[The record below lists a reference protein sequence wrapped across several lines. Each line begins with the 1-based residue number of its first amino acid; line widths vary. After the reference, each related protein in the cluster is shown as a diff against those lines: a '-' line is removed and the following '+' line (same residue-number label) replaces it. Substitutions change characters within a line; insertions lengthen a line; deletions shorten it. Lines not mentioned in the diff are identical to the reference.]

1 MTDTQTSTTAIP
13 AFHPERAL
21 LALREMA
28 AQARAA
34 GVPVP
39 PDVVALG
46 RWLRDI
52 VAKQQRQGEVMLSSA
67 QRAHLFTNG
76 VCPAC
81 GQNTLDHRHTLTRP
95 IAEGLL
101 RLYHAGGGPA
111 KISSLMSSRSMLDNF
126 QKLRY
131 WGLAE
136 QSYDMEGRR
145 MDGQWHVTALGASF
159 CQGEAA
165 VYRRVWTYLGSFL
178 EFDEGGGRVCIHEL
192 HPGYLDRSHYSD
204 AARPH

>member
-1 MTDTQTSTTAIP
+1 MSDTPSPDDVP

-21 LALREMA
+21 LALRELA
-28 AQARAA
+28 AQARASH
-34 GVPVP
+34 VPVP
-39 PDVVALG
+39 VEVVALG

-52 VAKQQRQGEVMLSSA
+52 VAKQQRQAEGALSSS
-67 QRAHLFTNG
+67 QRPHLFTQG

-101 RLYHAGGGPA
+101 RLFHAGGGPA
-111 KISSLMSSRSMLDNF
+111 KISDLMSSRSMLDNF

-131 WGLAE
+131 WGLVE
-136 QSYDMEGRR
+136 QSRDADGRR
-145 MDGQWHVTALGASF
+145 LDGQWNITPLGEQF
-159 CQGEAA
+159 CLGEVA
-165 VYRRVWTYLGSFL
+165 VFRRVWTYLGTFL
-178 EFDEGGGRVCIHEL
+178 EHDESSGRVRISEL
-192 HPGYLDRSHYSD
+192 QPGYLDRSQYSN